1 MTWFIISYRH
11 LQFLNHVIIIKL
23 GISTVVYMRPLLI
36 WLSRLGTWLIC
47 PQKHFKLFCFPI
59 CLIMSVPSED
69 YSRSI
74 RLYSSFSVL
83 VYNEF
88 TTTYT
93 SIFNSKM
100 ITFISATMLSFL
112 LLSCESTTD
121 LLIMT
126 VFSLPYE
133 NWFEWPFS
141 SYKTVEFRNTIF

>member
-1 MTWFIISYRH
+1 
-11 LQFLNHVIIIKL
+11 
-23 GISTVVYMRPLLI
+23 
-36 WLSRLGTWLIC
+36 
-47 PQKHFKLFCFPI
+47 
-59 CLIMSVPSED
+59 MSVPSEG

-133 NWFEWPFS
+133 NWFE
-141 SYKTVEFRNTIF
+141 